1 MGRKKRDSP
10 GAELRRALLECLRD
24 PETQRAIANAL
35 IRSATGEG
43 KGVGDVIKSYE
54 KITEI
59 VGTDAPDNGGTLS
72 DATLVHYSTAEL
84 RAMLERLK
92 E

>member
-1 MGRKKRDSP
+1 MARRKRDSP

-59 VGTDAPDNGGTLS
+59 VNADVSGGNETLS
-72 DATLVHYSTAEL
+72 DPALARRSTAEL
-84 RAMLERLK
+84 RSMLDCL
-92 E
+92 